1 MILDTLTN
9 LVAGLFTSKDKLA
22 HDRFTLICRDR
33 GQLDAAYRGDWIAR
47 KIVDVPPFDMTREWR
62 AWQAED
68 DQIEAL
74 EAEEKRLDV
83 RRKVNRALRLA
94 RLYGGAALVLGV
106 GDGDPAQPLPAI
118 KKGGLRYLH
127 AMSRWEIT
135 AGEID
140 RDVLSPGFG
149 EPGWYQ
155 VASSSANVRIHPSRV
170 VRFVGAE
177 VPDWQLQGVDG
188 WGDSVLQAVW
198 DAVHHAGLTAQGIAS
213 LIHEAKVDVI
223 KIPRLSESLSAEG
236 YSRRLIER
244 FTLANTMKSLVNTL
258 ILDSEEEWDRKQTS
272 FAQLPE
278 VLDRYL
284 QIAAGA
290 ADIPATRLL
299 GQSPAGMNATGE
311 SDIRNYYDRI
321 AAEQS
326 VMLTPALSRLDEA
339 LITSALGARP
349 PEVHY
354 EWQPLWGLSETEK
367 ADIAKKKAETSQI
380 YAVNDLLP
388 PAVMAKVLPNQ
399 LTEDGVYPG
408 LEGAMTEYEAG
419 LLEEPDWQEEE
430 PTDPSEEPTAE
441 AVDPRTGRPVADA
454 APRTL
459 YVSRKV
465 LNAGEIIAWAKGQGF
480 ATTLPAG
487 DLHVTIAFSRTPVDW
502 MKAGENWSGDG
513 KGNLEIQAG
522 GPRLVERFG
531 GGAVVL
537 AFASTMLA
545 WRHQSLRELGASWD
559 WPEYQPHITITY
571 EPGDVDVE
579 EVEPYRG
586 PILLGPEIFEEVNED
601 WRSGVVEDGGGPNAD
616 RPFVEDKRRGR
627 SARGG
632 RGHYNPSQPR
642 GANGRWVE
650 TGAEL
655 RKPLVLGWPGGK
667 RMKAFVDAAVAN
679 TGSKA
684 RLHFGPVRNAAAI
697 RAATGLDVTGWK
709 RKLGADE
716 VRKILKDHGV
726 AASERARGQ
735 VAVTRA
741 DFKRI
746 RSIVERPDSIAL
758 GGTSRGRALQTI
770 VYQKRLG
777 GVTYTLVEEMQPK
790 RKGLQVKTMWK
801 R

>member
-1 MILDTLTN
+1 LILLDTLTN

-22 HDRFTLICRDR
+22 SDRFALICRDK

-47 KIVDVPPFDMTREWR
+47 KIIDVPPFDMTREWR

-68 DQIEAL
+68 DQIESL

-94 RLYGGAALVLGV
+94 RLYGGSALVLGV
-106 GDGDPAQPLPAI
+106 GDGDPARPLPAI
-118 KKGGLRYLH
+118 GKGGLRYLH

-135 AGEID
+135 AGELD
-140 RDVLSPGFG
+140 RDVLSPTFM
-149 EPGWYQ
+149 EPSYYQ
-155 VASSSANVRIHPSRV
+155 VSSSSKGTVRIHPSRV
-170 VRFVGAE
+170 VRLIGAE
-177 VPDWQLQGVDG
+177 LPDEQLQGVDG
-188 WGDSVLQAVW
+188 WGDSILQAVW

-223 KIPRLSESLSAEG
+223 KIPRLSESLSTEG
-236 YSRRLIER
+236 YANRLVER
-244 FTLANTMKSLVNTL
+244 FTLANTLKSINNTL
-258 ILDSEEEWDRKQTS
+258 VLDGEEEWDRKQTS

-321 AAEQS
+321 AAEQN
-326 VMLTPALSRLDEA
+326 VTLTPALGRLDEA
-339 LITSALGARP
+339 LIMSALGARP
-349 PEVHY
+349 PEIHY
-354 EWQPLWGLSETEK
+354 EWTPLWGLSEIER
-367 ADIAKKKAETSQI
+367 ADVALKRAQTTDI
-380 YAVNDLLP
+380 YARDKMLP
-388 PAVMAKVLPNQ
+388 PPVLAKIVPNQ

-408 LEGAMTEYEAG
+408 IEAAMAEYKAG
-419 LLEEPDWQEEE
+419 QLEEPDWME
-430 PTDPSEEPTAE
+430 PDPVTDPATEQQQPT
-441 AVDPRTGRPVADA
+441 T
-454 APRTL
+454 
-459 YVSRKV
+459 
-465 LNAGEIIAWAKGQGF
+465 
-480 ATTLPAG
+480 
-487 DLHVTIAFSRTPVDW
+487 
-502 MKAGENWSGDG
+502 
-513 KGNLEIQAG
+513 
-522 GPRLVERFG
+522 
-531 GGAVVL
+531 
-537 AFASTMLA
+537 
-545 WRHQSLRELGASWD
+545 
-559 WPEYQPHITITY
+559 
-571 EPGDVDVE
+571 
-579 EVEPYRG
+579 
-586 PILLGPEIFEEVNED
+586 
-601 WRSGVVEDGGGPNAD
+601 DGGGPNAD

-627 SARGG
+627 ARGGKGG
-632 RGHYNPSQPR
+632 RGHYNPNQPR
-642 GANGRWVE
+642 GPHGRWIA
-650 TGAEL
+650 TGAGH
-655 RKPLVLGWPGGK
+655 RTPLAMGWPGGK

-684 RLHFGPVRNAAAI
+684 RLHFGPVRNAEAV
-697 RAATGLDVTGWK
+697 RLATGLNVAGWK

-726 AASERARGQ
+726 ASSERARGQ
-735 VAVTRA
+735 IAVTRS

-746 RSIVERPDSIAL
+746 RSIVERPDRIMI
-758 GGTSRGRALQTI
+758 GGTTKGRALPTI